1 MRTPPRLLIVEDD
14 QMNLDILKTCLS
26 PYGYEILMETD
37 GEAGLA
43 AAKKHRP
50 DLTIL
55 DVMMPRMDGIEV
67 CRRIKRDP
75 TSPFMPIILLTA
87 RTDSQDIVAGLD
99 AGADEYL
106 TKPVD
111 QAALAAR
118 VRSMLRIKELQ
129 DTTQAQA
136 ILLEARAAQLTT
148 KNNDLQTQL
157 LEEAKLA
164 EIARLLGDI
173 GHDVKNMMMPILM
186 GVELLQ
192 NESKDIIKRL
202 PPAQADK
209 AREAQLLCED
219 VLEMVQSNARRIQ
232 DRVKEIGDAVKGRSS
247 PPDFT
252 SCQIQ
257 KVVAAVFNTLRLS
270 AQQRS
275 ISLLTHQLDCLPAL
289 QADESRLFN
298 AFYNL
303 INNAIPETPAGGSV
317 TVGGRMGSDTDS
329 VMISVADT
337 GQGMPAEVRDSL
349 FTKAVISRK
358 PGGTGLGTK
367 IVKDVV
373 DAHGGS
379 ISVESQEGIGTTFRI
394 ILPTGTQ
401 MTATRGTA
409 RSLSCGTE

>member
-14 QMNLDILKTCLS
+14 PMNLDILKTCLGT
-26 PYGYEILMETD
+26 YGYEILMATD

-50 DLTIL
+50 DLAIL
-55 DVMMPRMDGIEV
+55 DVMMPKMDGVEV
-67 CRRIKRDP
+67 CRRLKRDP
-75 TSPFMPIILLTA
+75 TSSFMPIIILTA
-87 RTDSQDIVAGLD
+87 RIDSQDIVAGLD

-129 DTTQAQA
+129 DTTQEQA
-136 ILLEARAAQLTT
+136 ILLEARAAQLAA

-192 NESKDIIKRL
+192 NESKDIIKQL

-209 AREAQLLCED
+209 AREAQVLCED
-219 VLEMVQSNARRIQ
+219 VSEMVQSNARRIQ
-232 DRVKEIGDAVKGRSS
+232 DRVKEIGDAIKGRSS

-257 KVVAAVFNTLRLS
+257 KVVTAVFNTLRLS
-270 AQQRS
+270 AQQRK
-275 ISLLTHQLDCLPAL
+275 ISLLTHQLDSLPAF

-303 INNAIPETPAGGSV
+303 VNNAIPETPPGGSV
-317 TVGGRMGSDTDS
+317 TVSGRVGSDADT
-329 VMISVADT
+329 VIISVADT

-379 ISVESQEGIGTTFRI
+379 ISVESQKGTGTTFRI
-394 ILPTGTQ
+394 VLPTEAQTAITTGT
-401 MTATRGTA
+401 G
-409 RSLSCGTE
+409 SLCRVI